1 MEELAPARRELLLP
15 PMRRRT
21 PNRLLARRRGRKSP
35 HSLSSSKSMSRPI
48 MSSCPSIRSCR
59 VGGSVAPRP
68 DCEPPLARLLAPPRP
83 PPPGPGASSVLSWRD
98 MQRRTWALIR
108 ASGNCLLQMGHGKL
122 MVCGGLGGGCGSARE
137 IRNRFFC
144 RVSFSCP
151 AALEPL
157 HFFPML
163 ELTFEEDASDPSSDA
178 SLPLGLTNS
187 SVALAFLPP
196 NAEFGDAH
204 GHGHTPGERTSSA
217 TATAAA
223 VAGPA
228 ATAAPLPT
236 SDGSSPPQR
245 NLTIGVL
252 QGEYEDSNGE
262 DADCNSWG
270 RGRGRLE
277 AGGVTI
283 NVDGNNGEGS
293 GFGVKTGSVGG
304 VRRTTDGKRIITGSS
319 GGSGGV
325 SKHANATST
334 PTRGRRGSAIVLDR
348 AASSLREDMMLKNKS
363 DESTVCGKIR
373 AWFKLVGIIPHG
385 HHHRLVRGMGA
396 FVGAFT
402 LIVPLLMFQVFML
415 TTFVLHCTP
424 LAVVIM
430 GDPDGKVTKY
440 CIHLELTNRCA
451 HATEISVL
459 SLRVLRKLTRPPV
472 ATRFFVPGAFSSNR
486 PQG

>member
-1 MEELAPARRELLLP
+1 
-15 PMRRRT
+15 
-21 PNRLLARRRGRKSP
+21 
-35 HSLSSSKSMSRPI
+35 
-48 MSSCPSIRSCR
+48 
-59 VGGSVAPRP
+59 
-68 DCEPPLARLLAPPRP
+68 
-83 PPPGPGASSVLSWRD
+83 
-98 MQRRTWALIR
+98 
-108 ASGNCLLQMGHGKL
+108 
-122 MVCGGLGGGCGSARE
+122 
-137 IRNRFFC
+137 
-144 RVSFSCP
+144 
-151 AALEPL
+151 
-157 HFFPML
+157 ML
-163 ELTFEEDASDPSSDA
+163 ELTFEEDASDPSLDA

-196 NAEFGDAH
+196 NAEEEFGDAH
-204 GHGHTPGERTSSA
+204 GHGPVGHTPGERTSSA

-304 VRRTTDGKRIITGSS
+304 VRRTTDGKRIITGSGGSGGSSGRGS

-402 LIVPLLMFQVFML
+402 LIVPLLVFQVFML

-424 LAVVIM
+424 LAVMIM

-440 CIHLELTNRCA
+440 
-451 HATEISVL
+451 
-459 SLRVLRKLTRPPV
+459 
-472 ATRFFVPGAFSSNR
+472 
-486 PQG
+486 

>member
-1 MEELAPARRELLLP
+1 
-15 PMRRRT
+15 
-21 PNRLLARRRGRKSP
+21 
-35 HSLSSSKSMSRPI
+35 
-48 MSSCPSIRSCR
+48 
-59 VGGSVAPRP
+59 
-68 DCEPPLARLLAPPRP
+68 
-83 PPPGPGASSVLSWRD
+83 
-98 MQRRTWALIR
+98 
-108 ASGNCLLQMGHGKL
+108 
-122 MVCGGLGGGCGSARE
+122 
-137 IRNRFFC
+137 
-144 RVSFSCP
+144 
-151 AALEPL
+151 
-157 HFFPML
+157 ML

-196 NAEFGDAH
+196 NAEEEFGDAH

-424 LAVVIM
+424 LAVMIM
-430 GDPDGKVTKY
+430 AEPDGKVTKY
-440 CIHLELTNRCA
+440 
-451 HATEISVL
+451 
-459 SLRVLRKLTRPPV
+459 
-472 ATRFFVPGAFSSNR
+472 
-486 PQG
+486 